1 MKVHFLRM
9 EFSHLKSLEKSVAKA
24 RSRSPLANYFSA
36 GVHDRH
42 PSYSIA
48 RDRTTR
54 KMAGIAVG
62 LSKGHQVAKRT
73 LAPRPAQRKGVRPRP
88 FPSAPSSAVFGVS
101 REHR

>member
-1 MKVHFLRM
+1 MCWTARHSRFDTAVENYLFAVEPLRQ
-9 EFSHLKSLEKSVAKA
+9 
-24 RSRSPLANYFSA
+24 
-36 GVHDRH
+36 

-73 LAPRPAQRKGVRPRP
+73 LAPRPAQRKGVRPRLFP
-88 FPSAPSSAVFGVS
+88 FAPSPAVFGVS
-101 REHR
+101 REHRHLSLIHI

>member
-1 MKVHFLRM
+1 M
-9 EFSHLKSLEKSVAKA
+9 EFSHRTWKVRREGPLSEVL
-24 RSRSPLANYFSA
+24 LANYFSA
-36 GVHDRH
+36 GVHTRH

-73 LAPRPAQRKGVRPRP
+73 LAPRPAQRKGVRARP

>member
-9 EFSHLKSLEKSVAKA
+9 EFSHRTWKVRREGPLSEVL
-24 RSRSPLANYFSA
+24 LANYFSA
-36 GVHDRH
+36 GVHTRH